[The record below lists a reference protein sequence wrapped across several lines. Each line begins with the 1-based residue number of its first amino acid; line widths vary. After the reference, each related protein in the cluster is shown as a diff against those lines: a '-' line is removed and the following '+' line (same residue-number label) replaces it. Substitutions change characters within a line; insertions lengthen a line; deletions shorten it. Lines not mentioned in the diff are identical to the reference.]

1 MHKYIKCLLLSISN
15 LLNTHNINHLEG
27 FETINKTDFY
37 RALEFK
43 EKPDKAKEYLTS
55 YCKKSGNKAVEE
67 AWKLG
72 DFLWTKY
79 DGKF

>member
-1 MHKYIKCLLLSISN
+1 QKEIDEK
-15 LLNTHNINHLEG
+15 
-27 FETINKTDFY
+27 
-37 RALEFK
+37 ALALFK
-43 EKPDKAKEYLTS
+43 EDPDKAKEYLTS